1 MSTRI
6 HLAESARSEALQCFH
21 GFVMTA
27 ESNLTP
33 IITSFPGWSLREA
46 DGLWCAAFV
55 YYCCQKAGFHFP
67 IRPIAGLSC
76 NLAGCLAWEEWAQR
90 DSRLEYHPAGELSFQ
105 PEAGDIAL
113 FDNVFVPAE
122 HDHIGIILEN
132 REDFLI
138 TAEGNV
144 NNLSAVLT
152 RPRDH
157 HIRAYIRIP
166 NHFSYN
172 RARQTRGICNF
183 QVQHLAL
190 ASILC

>member
-6 HLAESARSEALQCFH
+6 HLAETARSEALQCFH

-55 YYCCQKAGFHFP
+55 YYCCRQAGFRFP
-67 IRPIAGLSC
+67 IRPIGNLSS
-76 NLAGCLAWEEWAQR
+76 NLAGCLAWEEWAQM
-90 DSRLEYHPAGELSFQ
+90 DPQLEYHLADDLSFQ
-105 PEAGDIAL
+105 PEAGDIVL
-113 FDNVFVPAE
+113 FDNVFVPTG
-122 HDHIGIILEN
+122 HDHIGVVLEYD
-132 REDFLI
+132 RDFLL

-144 NNLSAVLT
+144 NNLSTLLK
-152 RPRDH
+152 RKRDQ

-166 NHFSYN
+166 NHFS
-172 RARQTRGICNF
+172 CK
-183 QVQHLAL
+183 
-190 ASILC
+190 